1 MRWGRDAHMW
11 MSERTLIHSLSPF
24 PCFLCSV
31 SFSLFFF
38 HSPHH
43 PSLSREKLGIRANF
57 FPPSPPPSLSSFPS
71 PNCCQPAS
79 APNCHLLELSVEQS
93 QRAVRCDAGL
103 CRLRSTACGKSA
115 GWWRKIKRNRE
126 QGSAAI
132 GVCKR
137 RGGRERESEEG
148 RQEGGRP
155 AAVGLILLTLC
166 LWSY

>member
-1 MRWGRDAHMW
+1 
-11 MSERTLIHSLSPF
+11 MSEGTQYSLSLSLPLF
-24 PCFLCSV
+24 PCFHFSV
-31 SFSLFFF
+31 SFSSLA
-38 HSPHH
+38 SCRP
-43 PSLSREKLGIRANF
+43 PPPPPYLSREKLGIRANF
-57 FPPSPPPSLSSFPS
+57 FSPSPPPSLFSFHFR
-71 PNCCQPAS
+71 NCCQPAS

-93 QRAVRCDAGL
+93 QRAVRCDAEL

-115 GWWRKIKRNRE
+115 GWRRKIKRNRE

-148 RQEGGRP
+148 GRERGKKP

>member
-1 MRWGRDAHMW
+1 MNIR
-11 MSERTLIHSLSPF
+11 SL
-24 PCFLCSV
+24 
-31 SFSLFFF
+31 SFSLCLLSLFSFLCRF
-38 HSPHH
+38 LSPSLA
-43 PSLSREKLGIRANF
+43 PTPCLSREKLGIGANF
-57 FPPSPPPSLSSFPS
+57 FPPLPSSSSLSSFPS

-79 APNCHLLELSVEQS
+79 AQNCHLLELSVEQS

-115 GWWRKIKRNRE
+115 GWLRKIKRNRK
-126 QGSAAI
+126 QDSAAI

-137 RGGRERESEEG
+137 RGGRERESEGGVG
-148 RQEGGRP
+148 RKGGP

>member
-1 MRWGRDAHMW
+1 MTRKN
-11 MSERTLIHSLSPF
+11 LV
-24 PCFLCSV
+24 SV
-31 SFSLFFF
+31 PTFS
-38 HSPHH
+38 S
-43 PSLSREKLGIRANF
+43 
-57 FPPSPPPSLSSFPS
+57 PSPPPSLFSFPF

-115 GWWRKIKRNRE
+115 GWRRKIKRNRE

-148 RQEGGRP
+148 EEKGGKNQQLS
-155 AAVGLILLTLC
+155 A
-166 LWSY
+166 

>member
-1 MRWGRDAHMW
+1 MATC
-11 MSERTLIHSLSPF
+11 ECLRTLILCLFRISLSASLLLF
-24 PCFLCSV
+24 PCFFFSV
-31 SFSLFFF
+31 SFSLFF
-38 HSPHH
+38 SCH
-43 PSLSREKLGIRANF
+43 PPTMSLWGKTWYPCQL

-93 QRAVRCDAGL
+93 QRAVRCDARL

-115 GWWRKIKRNRE
+115 GWRRKIKRNLE

-148 RQEGGRP
+148 GCRGGHQQLS
-155 AAVGLILLTLC
+155 A
-166 LWSY
+166 